1 MLDELK
7 QQQREL
13 TRKIEEERQR
23 NLEKALNDFV
33 DLIIDDRTP
42 LEIKKEV
49 YVESYKSKINSIFAK

>member
-13 TRKIEEERQR
+13 ARKIEEERQKE
-23 NLEKALNDFV
+23 LGKALNDFV

-42 LEIKKEV
+42 LEIKKDV
-49 YVESYKSKINSIFAK
+49 YVESYKSKINNIFAK

>member
-13 TRKIEEERQR
+13 DRNIEEERQKE
-23 NLEKALNDFV
+23 LEKALNDFV